1 MQETPTREQGK
12 GLNLMNIHG
21 FLDRLHE
28 PALSAAEAKAYLSAS
43 IRPLQAMTLEASYHV
58 QHMKQ
63 RVCLRGD

>member
-1 MQETPTREQGK
+1 M
-12 GLNLMNIHG
+12 
-21 FLDRLHE
+21 DRLHE

-63 RVCLRGD
+63 CTCPWRDGDRGGVATNRLL